1 MAFKSSE
8 RTFEKRTHFT
18 DSMTRFIAD
27 EAVFASSEEDAN
39 AKMDAGLERI
49 VRHSADKDKSEA
61 KVLREEIKAF
71 EKSNPTFDKDIKLE
85 LKALKE
91 EDKALKV
98 REEKL
103 QIEQQA
109 FQSKLAAGQMKK
121 EEADKTRASLQG
133 EERFCSGERTR
144 IEGRKTELKEAKK
157 EKDSKNKKK
166 SDSKKKAATKM
177 SVANFL
183 KGKKDLSNE
192 LANNG
197 DISGNA
203 FTDGNKG
210 VVGAVLDVINPMTYL
225 KKFISYIAAAIAPY
239 VLVFSGIIM
248 VVVMIVA
255 ILVQVLSPI
264 QAVSNAI
271 DEFLSW
277 FTFEEEIFYDYSLSE
292 DEIDEILA
300 DITLDEDQEAVV
312 RYAMSKVGY
321 PYSQS
326 DRCSGSAYDCSSLA
340 YYSWQAAGVDI
351 SYGAGTV
358 PSAAEGA
365 RIMDERGLE
374 VMTVS
379 NMKPGDLVYY
389 GGSANGRYLGIYHV
403 AIYIGDG
410 LCVEAL
416 NSTYGVVLQEL
427 RTENAIMVIRPN

>member
-8 RTFEKRTHFT
+8 RTFDKRTHFT

-49 VRHSADKDKSEA
+49 VRHSADKDKKEA
-61 KVLREEIKAF
+61 KILGEEIKAF
-71 EKSNPTFDKDIKLE
+71 EKANPTFDKDVKSE
-85 LKALKE
+85 LKTLKA

-98 REEKL
+98 REENL

-109 FQSKLAAGQMKK
+109 FQSKLAAGQIKK
-121 EEADKTRASLQG
+121 EEADKTRARLQS
-133 EERFCSGERTR
+133 EERFCSGERDR
-144 IEGRKTELKEAKK
+144 IESRKTELKEAKK
-157 EKDSKNKKK
+157 EKDSKNKKN

-192 LANNG
+192 LANNA
-197 DISGNA
+197 DYSGNA
-203 FTDGNKG
+203 FSDGKRG
-210 VVGAVLDVINPMTYL
+210 LVGTVLEVINPMTYL
-225 KKFISYIAAAIAPY
+225 KQYIAGIVAAAAPY
-239 VLVFSGIIM
+239 VLAFTGIIM
-248 VVVMIVA
+248 VVIMIVA

-277 FTFEEEIFYDYSLSE
+277 FSFEEEVFVCNFMTE

-300 DITLDEDQEAVV
+300 DISMDEDQEAVV
-312 RYAMSKVGY
+312 RYAMSKVGC
-321 PYSQS
+321 PYSQEF
-326 DRCSGSAYDCSSLA
+326 RCSGTAFDCSSLA
-340 YYSWQAAGVDI
+340 YYAWQAAGVDI

-374 VMTVS
+374 VLTVS

-427 RTENAIMVIRPN
+427 RTENAIMVIRPD